1 MPENENTNTNEVP
14 ATAYDTIEDVENTD
28 EIDGT
33 PVGLILV
40 AGGFIV
46 GGLIG
51 LGRKLFKR
59 KKYAEVDRGNGVTI
73 VKDK

>member
-1 MPENENTNTNEVP
+1 MPENEERNEV
-14 ATAYDTIEDVENTD
+14 ATTTAYDNNVEDTEERD
-28 EIDGT
+28 ET
-33 PVGLILV
+33 PVGLILA

-46 GGLIG
+46 GGVIWI
-51 LGRKLFKR
+51 GRKIFNR